1 MSIEE
6 KTKRLDR
13 LLYTDELTKI
23 YNRRYLKEVI
33 PGHLVRAEEEGF
45 NVALYMIDMDRFKNI
60 NDTYGHGVG
69 DNALQLFSQIISQE
83 SKEKGDAI
91 RYAGDEFVLV
101 LSELDKKE
109 ARQLG
114 LDIQKKLADTPLKAK
129 GEDVILACSIG
140 ISLFPKD
147 GKTVKALF
155 EKADEAL
162 YVAKDRGRGT
172 VVVFPD
178 SGKLLVPSKLDSIL
192 DTPYVVGRDDILQ
205 FIETHLSKKGESSTL
220 PVLLG
225 GDGSGKTRLLE
236 YARKRAQ
243 KKLDFTLFAK
253 GYPLWQTEV
262 YGAVFSSLGRLF
274 EQDTSISDQ
283 VFTELED
290 RYKHILK
297 PYLHPW
303 EMKELETTEE
313 DQRAD
318 STTFFEALTQAFLI
332 LRQIGDGAVLLD
344 DVDQIDQPSLQF
356 FDSQSSQEEGGKLYF
371 VCSIHSPDLLTGEE
385 KLLFLFDSMPEMTS
399 RCDVRRFHLDP
410 LRPEHIRELTEK
422 LFDGKALPAESE
434 KSLFDKSGGRPLF
447 IVEAI
452 SLLLMKGKIEVVGD
466 EWDLSLVKPD
476 DIPSNLNEM
485 LKERLLKMD
494 KEAINVLKLA
504 SILGEKINTRQLAE
518 MSKLN
523 MPQVLDIL
531 VNAQRALL
539 IEESPNP
546 DEFTFSHRLDR
557 SVFYSLMSE
566 EERRKYH
573 SLAADIEQK
582 FAPGA
587 LERVVGKLAYHF
599 QSAGQLEQASQ
610 MFSTLRKQMS
620 SVSISRGAR
629 KILQKRTL
637 TQSLGKES
645 ALEEEDLANA
655 VDLARAFRTAIHNFR
670 LYPKEHEN
678 VKNSVAR
685 LMELLGPFLAEKT
698 EVLSISVTPESV
710 LFNGQPPPP
719 TRDDQRLTSDL
730 NDALGLF
737 GLQGVLFLG
746 GITKEE
752 IMRFLEAFTRHPE
765 DVAGQW
771 DVLVN
776 ELDLAHILPDRK
788 VFVAVSEHKVTL
800 QKDDLLAQAPMDDR
814 ERTPGPGVA
823 GVVLPI
829 DAGPS
834 MSDEQLDQLRNIL
847 DQFIKEKQELLEA
860 IQSEDIGKAEF
871 RQLVNILQHTDIAR
885 AEEAVRASK
894 EASASAE
901 AIPPAGGKEA
911 PAPRGKYAGVLP
923 DEEIVVET
931 ERDLYSAFEDLSSE
945 DTETRAKAAAWLVK
959 QDPIK
964 LADAALLAIAS
975 NMPLKARKL
984 SATVIQKAGEE
995 AIEAFL
1001 DKINPDAPVIPLP
1014 NFITVADTFIDSPK
1028 LFPILRKIAL
1038 TGPTE
1043 TVRPTIEIL
1052 DQIPGREV
1060 NTILLE
1066 VFNLAAGEVKQDIL
1080 RMFAKRRVTEAV
1092 PLLLEIIKPKK
1103 TWEKEGRIFLQERVC
1118 RTLGQIGSSE
1128 AADVLVA
1135 VAIVPKPWTLLK
1147 QKPDS
1152 VREAATWALRQLP
1165 DRVKIRRAIQALKN
1179 DKSPQVRKVARQ

>member
-1 MSIEE
+1 MSSEE
-6 KTKRLDR
+6 KNRKLDK
-13 LLYTDELTKI
+13 LLYTDELTTI

-33 PGHLVRAEEEGF
+33 PGHLVRAEEEEF
-45 NVALYMIDMDRFKNI
+45 PVAVYMIDMDRFKSI

-69 DNALQLFSQIISQE
+69 DEALKMFSKIISEE
-83 SKEKGDAI
+83 SREKGDAI

-101 LSELDKKE
+101 LSRLNKKE
-109 ARQLG
+109 ARQIG
-114 LDIQKKLADTPLKAK
+114 LDIQQKLKDTPFSAK
-129 GEDVILACSIG
+129 GEEVILGCSIG

-147 GKTVKALF
+147 GRTVKMLF

-192 DTPYVVGRDDILQ
+192 EAPYVVGRDDVLQ
-205 FIETHLSKKGESSTL
+205 FMETHLSKNGKPSVF

-225 GDGSGKTRLLE
+225 RDGSGKTRLME
-236 YARKRAQ
+236 YARARAQ
-243 KKLDFTLFAK
+243 KKLDFTLFAR
-253 GYPLWQTEV
+253 GYPLWQTEI
-262 YGAVFSSLGRLF
+262 YGAVFSALGRLF
-274 EQDTSISDQ
+274 EQDTSISNK
-283 VFTELED
+283 VFSELED
-290 RYKHILK
+290 KYRLILK

-303 EMKELETTEE
+303 EMKEIETTA
-313 DQRAD
+313 DDTRAD

-332 LRQIGDGAVLLD
+332 LREIGDGAVLLD
-344 DVDQIDQPSLQF
+344 DIDQIDQPSLQF
-356 FDSQSSQEEGGKLYF
+356 LDSQSSQEEGGKLLF
-371 VCSIHSPDLLTGEE
+371 VCSVDSPDLLTGEE
-385 KLLFLFDSMPEMTS
+385 KLLFIFDSMPEITS
-399 RCDVRRFHLDP
+399 RSEVRRFHLDP
-410 LRPEHIRELTEK
+410 LKKEHIRELTDK
-422 LFDGKALPAESE
+422 LFDGKALPDEAE
-434 KSLFDKSGGRPLF
+434 KSLFDKSGGSPLF

-476 DIPSNLNEM
+476 DIPSNLSEM

-494 KEAINVLKLA
+494 KEAVNVLKLA
-504 SILGEKINTRQLAE
+504 SILGEKINSRQLAE

-531 VNAQRALL
+531 INAQRALL

-573 SLAADIEQK
+573 SIAADIEQK

-599 QSAGQLEQASQ
+599 QSAGKLEQASE
-610 MFSTLRKQMS
+610 MFAKLREQMS

-629 KILQKRTL
+629 RILQKKTL
-637 TQSLGKES
+637 TSSLAKE
-645 ALEEEDLANA
+645 AELDEEDLINA
-655 VDLARAFRTAIHNFR
+655 VDLGRAFRTALFNFR

-678 VKNSVAR
+678 VKGAVER
-685 LMELLGPFLAEKT
+685 FIELLNPFLKEKT
-698 EVLSISVTPESV
+698 EVLSISVTPQSI

-719 TRDDQRLTSDL
+719 TRDDKRMTSDL
-730 NDALGLF
+730 NEALGLF

-752 IMRFLEAFTRHPE
+752 IMRFFEAFTRHPE

-788 VFVAVSEHKVTL
+788 VFVAVSEHKVAL
-800 QKDDLLAQAPMDDR
+800 EKEDLLAQAPTLAAA
-814 ERTPGPGVA
+814 EKTPA
-823 GVVLPI
+823 
-829 DAGPS
+829 PS
-834 MSDEQLDQLRNIL
+834 AVPSSAAAPFVSDEQLEHLKSIL
-847 DQFIKEKQELLEA
+847 DQFVKEKKDLLKA

-871 RQLVNILQHTDIAR
+871 RQLVNILQHSDIAQ
-885 AEEAVRASK
+885 AEKAVRAS
-894 EASASAE
+894 ETGTASADDVPSVE
-901 AIPPAGGKEA
+901 GKGA
-911 PAPRGKYAGVLP
+911 PAPTGKYSGVLP
-923 DEEIVVET
+923 DEQIVVET
-931 ERDLYSAFEDLSSE
+931 EKDLYPAFEDLNSE
-945 DTETRAKAAAWLVK
+945 DTEKRAKAAAWLVK
-959 QDPIK
+959 QDPQK
-964 LADAALLAIAS
+964 LAQAGLLAVAS

-984 SATVIQKAGEE
+984 AATVIQKAGEE
-995 AIEAFL
+995 AVDAFL
-1001 DKINPDAPVIPLP
+1001 SRINPDAPVIPLLS
-1014 NFITVADTFIDSPK
+1014 FITVADTFINSPK
-1028 LFPILRKIAL
+1028 LLPILRKIAL

-1043 TVRPTIEIL
+1043 TVHSTIEIL

-1066 VFNLAAGEVKQDIL
+1066 VFNLAAGEVKREIL
-1080 RMFAKRRVTEAV
+1080 TLFAQRRVTEAV
-1092 PLLLEIIKPKK
+1092 PILLEIIKPKK
-1103 TWEKEGRIFLQERVC
+1103 TWEQEGRISLQERVC

-1135 VAIVPKPWTLLK
+1135 VATVPKPWTLLK

-1152 VREAATWALRQLP
+1152 IREAATWALRQLP
-1165 DRVKIRRAIQALKN
+1165 DRVKIRKALQALRN
-1179 DKSPQVRKVARQ
+1179 DKSPQVRRVARQ